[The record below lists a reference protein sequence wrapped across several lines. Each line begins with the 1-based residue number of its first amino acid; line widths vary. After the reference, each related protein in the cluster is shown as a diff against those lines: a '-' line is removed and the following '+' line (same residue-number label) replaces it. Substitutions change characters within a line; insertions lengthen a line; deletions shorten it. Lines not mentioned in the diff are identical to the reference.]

1 MRDIFTLPQYIKHV
15 TTAAPGAQIMEQ
27 VVEQRGHFILLRG
40 DQGFAWAMTGVDGQ
54 LWYWHPGH
62 HEWNRTMAASIS
74 ATEAAS
80 GLGAYKL
87 ASEDQGHAPCRL
99 PLCRPSGLQRLRPA
113 PAGEYLN
120 EN

>member
-1 MRDIFTLPQYIKHV
+1 
-15 TTAAPGAQIMEQ
+15 MEQ

-54 LWYWHPGH
+54 LLYWHPRH

-80 GLGAYKL
+80 GLGSYHL
-87 ASEDQGHAPCRL
+87 ASEAQPLAPARR